1 MPSTRLQTTA
11 WLATRLNLSIS
22 TVERLRGQ
30 APDDLPPHILIGS
43 RTIRYDPEVVEKW
56 LTARTRAIPS
66 EGTAK
71 DTGPTAPP
79 ENARRFFKKRHP
91 APAA

>member
-30 APDDLPPHILIGS
+30 ATDDLPPHILIGN
-43 RTIRYDPEVVEKW
+43 RTVRYDPEAVEQW
-56 LTARTRAIPS
+56 LTARTRPVPCEEKSAD
-66 EGTAK
+66 A
-71 DTGPTAPP
+71 GPNAAPESP
-79 ENARRFFKKRHP
+79 RRFFKKRHP
-91 APAA
+91 APTA